1 MTKRGE
7 HDEYS
12 LSMDKKLPER
22 EDSRTPHRQ
31 FDAGLS
37 TFRDLEPR
45 AAAGLA
51 LAAADIALVI
61 DADGV
66 IADVAFHDPSFGEE
80 GASSWI
86 GRPWAETVT
95 VESRSKVEAL
105 LAEARAGQ
113 FARKREVNQIRASM
127 DDLPVRYSA
136 VPLGKQG
143 AVLAVGTDLRPVAE
157 QQQLLINAQ
166 QMMEREYA
174 KLRQAEARY
183 RLLFRLASE
192 AVLVV
197 DASRE
202 TVIDANP
209 TCVDMLGRPINQIAD
224 HKLAT
229 LFDKGA
235 WAELSDLLATVRS
248 GVNAGE
254 VTLKLLD
261 GKPVRVAAS
270 LFRQEGVSQMLIRL
284 TPRADGDGRTSPA
297 GKSSSNIIAAV
308 EALPDA
314 FVVTDED
321 GVVLAAN
328 PAFCDLAGVVSQSQL
343 EGRKLESWLGR
354 TSVDVGLILTN
365 VREHGAV
372 RNFATVVRDDIGAEE
387 RVVLSAA
394 VSPDPG
400 SPCIGFLM
408 RRSASAGV
416 TGTGVVSPMMRS
428 ANQLTELV
436 GRVPMKELVRETT
449 DMIEKMCIEAALELT
464 GNNRASAAD
473 LLGLSR
479 QSFYIKLRRH
489 GLIDGDN
496 DDAA

>member
-1 MTKRGE
+1 MNRRGNN
-7 HDEYS
+7 DNYS

-22 EDSRTPHRQ
+22 DDSRVPHRQ
-31 FDAGLS
+31 FDAALS
-37 TFRDLEPR
+37 TFRDLEPK

-51 LAAADIALVI
+51 LAAADIALVV

-66 IADVAFHDPSFGEE
+66 IADVAFHDASFGDE
-80 GASSWI
+80 GVGSWI
-86 GRPWAETVT
+86 GRPWSETVT
-95 VESRSKVEAL
+95 VESRSKIDAL
-105 LAEARAGQ
+105 MSEARAGQ
-113 FARKREVNQIRASM
+113 FARKREVNHLRASV
-127 DDLPVRYSA
+127 DDLPIRYTA
-136 VPLGKQG
+136 VPLGKRG
-143 AVLAVGTDLRPVAE
+143 DVLAVGMDLRPVAE
-157 QQQLLINAQ
+157 QQQQLINAQ

-197 DASRE
+197 DAARE
-202 TVIDANP
+202 TVVDANP

-229 LFDKGA
+229 LFDKSA
-235 WAELSDLLATVRS
+235 WTELSDLLATVRS
-248 GVNAGE
+248 GANAGE

-261 GKPVRVAAS
+261 GKAVRVAAS
-270 LFRQEGVSQMLIRL
+270 LFRQEGISQMLIRL
-284 TPRADGDGRTSPA
+284 APKVDVEGRGSG
-297 GKSSSNIIAAV
+297 GKSSGNIIAAV

-321 GVVLAAN
+321 GMILSAN
-328 PAFCDLAGVVSQSQL
+328 PAFCDLAGVVSLSQL

-365 VREHGAV
+365 VREHGSV

-394 VSPDPG
+394 ASPEAG
-400 SPCIGFLM
+400 APCIGFLL
-408 RRSASAGV
+408 RRSASASV

-449 DMIEKMCIEAALELT
+449 DMIEKMCMEAALELT

-489 GLIDGDN
+489 GLLDGDN
-496 DDAA
+496 DDTA